1 MRNTGKLLPGI
12 LILTGLFIFSTKP
25 YAQVEVNVGA
35 DLMSRYVWRGTDFGG
50 SPSIQPSLEMS
61 AGSFVL
67 GAWGA
72 YTTNAPGAQE
82 ADLYA
87 GYSFGDV
94 FGLTLTDYY
103 FPLDDMS
110 DDYFDF
116 DNLHSL
122 EISGTLTIDKFSLL
136 AGKFFAGADDQ
147 SLYLEAGYD
156 LGVANIFLGAGNEV
170 YTTDGDFAVVN
181 IGIGAS
187 KEIKFTDYFS
197 LPLSGFVILNPESES
212 LFMVVGVSF

>member
-1 MRNTGKLLPGI
+1 MRNVKMA
-12 LILTGLFIFSTKP
+12 LTGIAFTTLFFLSPKAT
-25 YAQVEVNVGA
+25 AQVDVSVGA

-50 SPSIQPSLEMS
+50 SPSIQPYLEMS

-72 YTTNAPGAQE
+72 YTTNLPGAQE

-87 GYSFGDV
+87 GYSFSEV

-110 DDYFDF
+110 DEYFDF
-116 DNLHSL
+116 ENNHSL
-122 EISGTLTIDKFSLL
+122 EISGTLTLKKFSLL
-136 AGKFFAGADDQ
+136 AGKFFAGADDK

-156 LGVANIFLGAGNEV
+156 FGVANIFLGAGDEV
-170 YTTDGDFAVVN
+170 YTTDGDFGIVN
-181 IGIGAS
+181 VGIGAS
-187 KEIKFTDYFS
+187 KEIKLTDYFS
-197 LPLSGFVILNPESES
+197 LPLSGAIILNPESES
-212 LFMVVGVSF
+212 LFLVVGVSF

>member
-1 MRNTGKLLPGI
+1 MRNFGKLFLVLTI
-12 LILTGLFIFSTKP
+12 TGLFASGFNARS
-25 YAQVEVNVGA
+25 QVEVSVGA

-50 SPSIQPSLEMS
+50 SPSIQPYMEMS
-61 AGSFVL
+61 AGDFVL

-72 YTTNAPGAQE
+72 YTTNLPGAQE

-94 FGLTLTDYY
+94 FSLTVTDYY
-103 FPLDDMS
+103 FPMDDMS

-116 DNLHSL
+116 DSNHSM
-122 EISGTLTIDKFSLL
+122 EVSGTLSLDKFSLL
-136 AGKFFAGADDQ
+136 AGKFFAGADDK

-156 LGVANIFLGAGNEV
+156 FGLVNAFIGAGDEV
-170 YTTDGDFAVVN
+170 YTTDGDFGIVN
-181 IGIGAS
+181 VGIGAS
-187 KEIKFTDYFS
+187 KEIKLTEYFS
-197 LPLSGFVILNPESES
+197 LPLSGSVILNPESES

>member
-1 MRNTGKLLPGI
+1 MRNFGKLFLVMT
-12 LILTGLFIFSTKP
+12 LMGLFTSSFKAS
-25 YAQVEVNVGA
+25 AQVDVSVGA
-35 DLMSRYVWRGTDFGG
+35 DFMSRYVWRGTDFGG
-50 SPSIQPSLEMS
+50 SPSIQPYLEMS
-61 AGSFVL
+61 AGNFVL

-72 YTTNAPGAQE
+72 YTTNMPGAQE

-116 DNLHSL
+116 DANHSM
-122 EISGTLTIDKFSLL
+122 EISGTLTLDKFSLL
-136 AGKFFAGADDQ
+136 AGKFFAGADDK
-147 SLYLEAGYD
+147 SLYIEAGYD
-156 LGVANIFLGAGNEV
+156 LGLVNAFIGAGDEV
-170 YTTDGDFAVVN
+170 YTTDGDFGVVN
-181 IGIGAS
+181 VGIGAS
-187 KEIKFTDYFS
+187 KEIKITDYFS
-197 LPLSGFVILNPESES
+197 LPLSGSVILNPESES